1 MSFDKTKAM
10 RNAERHVAQG
20 KIRAAIAEY
29 RAVVENDPRDIGT
42 MNMLGDLHAKNA
54 EKREAVDCYM
64 VVGEHYSTQGF
75 AQKAIAIYNKVSR
88 LQPDSIDV
96 STKLA
101 ELYVVKGSMHEALAQ
116 YTMLAQHH
124 EKSGKR
130 IDALAMWKQVAHLD
144 PKNTEVC
151 VKLAESYLSEGQ
163 RDEAAEAFAE
173 AGARLVKK
181 DQHEEAVRL
190 LEKGLEIR
198 PDDLRILTSL
208 VSANM
213 AMGDVQKVVKLLE
226 GLIEDDPYNRDA
238 LYLLI
243 DCHVNSKNA
252 VEAEKAVIKLVE
264 IEPANNPRLLDL
276 IRMYLEADDLDSA
289 ARILSLSAEY
299 LLAGGEG
306 DEFNKWITQIL
317 DRNPK
322 HVATLRMLVRYASW
336 LREEDTFRIAL
347 ERLADAANISSEV
360 EDERYALAH
369 LAVIRPF
376 ETQYIDRLKEINE
389 TYGFV
394 VEAIDEELL
403 WAQFVDEAT
412 ISEDA
417 EAVESPGSELTGTQ
431 IADTPEISSDET
443 ASDEQSVE
451 NADQLVE
458 VERNGDVTDG
468 VESPQAKMQRELE
481 SISFYIE
488 NEYSELAEK
497 ALAELEAEFG
507 ERAEITALRAKLS
520 VPEIADLGSE
530 LKSFNIDDIRSEFG
544 LEEAES
550 GGNDDD
556 YDTHYHTAVAYQEMG
571 LLEQSI
577 GEYQNAI
584 NLVSPTDG
592 TRRFF
597 QCANLLGHCFIQNGM
612 ANHAVTW
619 FLRALETANLNVDE
633 TQGLWY
639 ELAVAYEAE
648 GELEKASRYFERVYA
663 ENVDFRDVGDR
674 VKNLMVTQ

>member
-1 MSFDKTKAM
+1 M
-10 RNAERHVAQG
+10 RNAEKHVAQG

-29 RAVVENDPRDIGT
+29 RSVVDNDPRDIGT
-42 MNMLGDLHAKNA
+42 MNMLGDLHAKNS

-88 LQPDSIDV
+88 LQPDSVEV

-101 ELYVVKGSMHEALAQ
+101 ELYVVKGSMHEARAQ
-116 YTMLAQHH
+116 YTMLAQHY
-124 EKSGKR
+124 EKTGKR
-130 IDALAMWKQVAHLD
+130 IDALAMWKQVAQLD
-144 PKNTEVC
+144 PQNTEVC

-181 DQHEEAVRL
+181 DRHEEAIPL

-198 PDDLRILTSL
+198 PNDLRILTSL
-208 VSANM
+208 VSANT
-213 AMGDVQKVVKLLE
+213 AIGRVPKAVSLLE
-226 GLIEDDPYNRDA
+226 GIIEDDPYNRDV

-243 DCHVNSKNA
+243 DCHVISQNA
-252 VEAEKAVIKLVE
+252 GEAEKAVIKLVE

-276 IRMYLEADDLDSA
+276 IRMYLDANDLDSA
-289 ARILSLSAEY
+289 ARILSMSAEY

-306 DEFNKWITQIL
+306 EECNKWITEIL
-317 DRNPK
+317 DRDPK

-336 LREEDTFRIAL
+336 LKEEDTFRIAL
-347 ERLADAANISSEV
+347 EQLADAANDSSEV

-369 LAVIRPF
+369 LAVLRPF
-376 ETQYIDRLKEINE
+376 ETQYIDRLRDINE
-389 TYGFV
+389 TYGFE

-403 WAQFVDEAT
+403 RAQFVDDAALP
-412 ISEDA
+412 EDA
-417 EAVESPGSELTGTQ
+417 EAIENLESGV
-431 IADTPEISSDET
+431 SDSVT
-443 ASDEQSVE
+443 AVSAEVSFDEAALDQQRVE
-451 NADQLVE
+451 NAVPSVE
-458 VERNGDVTDG
+458 IERNGSATEG
-468 VESPQAKMQRELE
+468 VESPQAKLQRELE

-488 NEYSELAEK
+488 NEYTDLAEK
-497 ALAELEAEFG
+497 ALTELEAEFG

-520 VPEIADLGSE
+520 VPVIADLESE
-530 LKSFNIDDIRSEFG
+530 LQSFGINDIRSEFG

-550 GGNDDD
+550 GGDDDD
-556 YDTHYHTAVAYQEMG
+556 YETHYHTAVAYQEMG

-584 NLVSPTDG
+584 NLVSPADG